1 MRRIGSLSDPQLAQQ
16 FADYLLT
23 KQIHCNVQTDRD
35 ESTSEAR
42 ESDLWIRDEEFVE
55 QAKQELN
62 EFLANPSDA
71 KYQASEQASELRK
84 AQQREDQRRKS
95 LHTQY
100 RGRPVGG
107 AGGVLNGL
115 PLRQKG
121 NPCVIAIIAICV
133 IASLATGFGRRPKDS
148 NAAVTGQLS
157 TQQKIYYEMLMVNPI
172 DYYVTNDAFYSIKQG
187 QVWRLLTPALLH
199 GGPLHLAFNMM
210 MIFVL
215 GTLIERLHG
224 SIFLLAVFVVTAVVG
239 QFVQAILPPEEVLP
253 AVLSGLAGT
262 PIAVGASGAALGLF
276 GYLWIRP
283 QLSASYPIHLHPN
296 NVLFILGY
304 VVFCVF
310 FMNGIAN
317 GAHIGGLLAGM
328 LIAVFASKFDKW

>member
-23 KQIHCNVQTDRD
+23 QQIHCNVQTERN
-35 ESTSEAR
+35 ESTSELG
-42 ESDLWIRDEEFVE
+42 ESDLWIRDEEHVD

-71 KYQASEQASELRK
+71 KYKASDQATQLRK

-95 LHTQY
+95 LQTQY
-100 RGRPVGG
+100 RGRPVGAG
-107 AGGVLNGL
+107 GGVLNGL
-115 PLRQKG
+115 PLRQQG
-121 NPCVIAIIAICV
+121 NPIVIAIIAVCV
-133 IASLATGFGRRPKDS
+133 VASLATGFGRRPKDS
-148 NAAVTGQLS
+148 NVAVTGQLS
-157 TQQKIYYEMLMVNPI
+157 TQEKLYYGMLMVDPI
-172 DYYVTNDAFYSIKQG
+172 DYYVTKDPFYSIKQG

-224 SIFLLAVFVVTAVVG
+224 SLFLLAVFIVTAVVG
-239 QFVQAILPPEEVLP
+239 QFVQAILPPEEALP

-310 FMNGIAN
+310 FMSGIAN

-328 LIAVFASKFDKW
+328 LIAVIASKFDKW